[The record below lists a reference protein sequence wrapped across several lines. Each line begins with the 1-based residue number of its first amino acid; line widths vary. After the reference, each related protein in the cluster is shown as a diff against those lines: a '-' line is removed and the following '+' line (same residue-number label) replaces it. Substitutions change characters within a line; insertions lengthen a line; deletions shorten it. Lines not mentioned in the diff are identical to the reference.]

1 MQKYVVYDIQAAK
14 ISTGRYNYYFDSK
27 NYLVADKVEMVP
39 HHASGDSA
47 PVPIIDSSTFYMKAD
62 LKYFVTVDA
71 NHRSINSKLEAYKT
85 GPVRTI
91 VRVSFFYS
99 FLKLNF
105 EIGMYT
111 EVSFFSNSVVL
122 PAIIYNPID
131 GQKRLNDGSGFYYGF
146 RFIESP
152 AKYKLETNMRPY
164 DVKNSIFDVF
174 SGRKKTESK
183 YWLSMVG
190 EDHMMFVELTPSA
203 QMVKDD
209 NIPSLYFSKDNG
221 RKLAQISNENPLPL
235 TKSPVNIGLF
245 FDLTKFTEGEH
256 TMAFQLFFD
265 NKKDMDEM
273 DNYRNLSRWNHSL
286 TKIGK

>member
-1 MQKYVVYDIQAAK
+1 
-14 ISTGRYNYYFDSK
+14 
-27 NYLVADKVEMVP
+27 MVP
-39 HHASGDSA
+39 YNA
-47 PVPIIDSSTFYMKAD
+47 PGSPAVPIIDSSTFYMKAD

-131 GQKRLNDGSGFYYGF
+131 GQKRLNSGSGFYYGF
-146 RFIESP
+146 RFIKSP
-152 AKYKLETNMRPY
+152 SKYKMETNMPAY
-164 DVKNSIFDVF
+164 DSKSSLFNMF

-183 YWLSMVG
+183 YWLSMIG
-190 EDHMMFVELTPSA
+190 DNHMMFVELTPSA
-203 QMVKDD
+203 QMIKDD
-209 NIPSLYFSKDNG
+209 NIPSLYYSTADG
-221 RKLAQISNENPLPL
+221 RQLAKISNDKPLPL
-235 TKSPVNIGLF
+235 KESPVNIGLF

-265 NKKDMDEM
+265 NKKDLDEM
-273 DNYRNLSRWNHSL
+273 NAYRTLSKWHYILSR
-286 TKIGK
+286 IGG